1 MASARV
7 AFGPKSCVLV
17 DRGPS
22 RRRIGPLPLRRMF
35 ENISRGI
42 AVMFNI
48 RTLNKISPK
57 GLQLFGANYS
67 CSDAIEKPDAILV
80 RSAQVDTDNFEGLL
94 AVARAGAGVNNITV
108 NKASAKG
115 VCVFNTPGANANAVA
130 ELGFIGLG
138 LALRNVNKALA
149 WINTLRDVTD
159 PKDMDGK
166 VEKGKSQFAGAE
178 FRGKTLGVIGLGKI
192 GVLTANAALGLGM
205 MVIAYDPFP
214 SPSNMHRLH
223 NSVKVTSELP
233 EVIGDADFLTVHV
246 PLTDKTRGLVN
257 TQTLASFNGSVLLN
271 FSRGPVVDQAS
282 VIELLKEGKLK
293 SYVNDFPTPAML
305 NVPGV
310 ICLPHLGASTEE
322 AEETC
327 ATMAVDQTKDYLEFG
342 IVKNSVNLPAVDG
355 RPAENVKVRLCIIN
369 QDVPNMI
376 AEITHVIGGAGL
388 NIVSFKN
395 ESNGKFG
402 YNLIDLDVT
411 VPDSLVAE
419 LAKLDKVVK
428 VRRLTL

>member
-1 MASARV
+1 LTSPI
-7 AFGPKSCVLV
+7 FG
-17 DRGPS
+17 RNW
-22 RRRIGPLPLRRMF
+22 LPGKLT
-35 ENISRGI
+35 
-42 AVMFNI
+42 VTFNI
-48 RTLNKISPK
+48 KTVNKISPK
-57 GLQLFGANYS
+57 GLQLFSSNYS
-67 CSDAIEKPDAILV
+67 VSDTVEKPDAILV
-80 RSAQVDTDNFEGLL
+80 RSAQVDTDTFEGLL
-94 AVARAGAGVNNITV
+94 AVARAGAGVNNITID
-108 NKASAKG
+108 KASAKG

-130 ELGFIGLG
+130 ELVFIGLG
-138 LALRNVNKALA
+138 LALRHVDKALT
-149 WINTLRDVTD
+149 WINTLRDITD
-159 PKDMDGK
+159 PKDMDAK

-192 GVLTANAALGLGM
+192 GVLTANAAHGLGM
-205 MVIAYDPFP
+205 KVIAYDPFP

-223 NSVKVTSELP
+223 NSVKATPELP
-233 EVIGDADFLTVHV
+233 EVIGAADFLTVHV
-246 PLTDKTRGLVN
+246 PLTDKTRGLLN
-257 TQTLASFNGSVLLN
+257 TQSLANFNGSVILN

-282 VIELLKEGKLK
+282 VAELLKAGKLK
-293 SYVNDFPTPAML
+293 SYVNDFPNPAIL
-305 NVPGV
+305 NLPGV

-327 ATMAVDQTKDYLEFG
+327 ATMAVDQIKDYLEYG

-355 RPAENVKVRLCIIN
+355 RPAESIKVRLCIIN

-376 AEITHVIGGAGL
+376 AEISRVIGSAGL

-402 YNLIDLDVT
+402 YNLIDLDAA